1 MNYDLADY
9 AMQMSPQERQM
20 MTAELLRAKMRSAQ
34 QQQLAQAN
42 QQGHAMDNMAA
53 MAPMMNN
60 PGMVTGATT
69 AAKNMQSQYK
79 PTQMGQQGF
88 MLPQSGEFVESPM
101 YVDEKNAAREATAE
115 NTQSRLAQ
123 AMQMHRDRLQAKEE
137 ADARH
142 AELAR
147 EMAAGRYSL
156 ATTIAGMKA
165 DADGGKKE
173 IKLGQDA
180 DRQVQKYTAA
190 LEKAGVPD
198 FEAALRIA
206 EGRMANHKE
215 GELPGFGRWASLP
228 PSGMSSDEVQMS
240 RADMQMAA
248 DILLKSRSG
257 AAVTNQE
264 MYRFLTE
271 VSMGRLMTEKA
282 LRHGWKNVRNV
293 FDQKR
298 RNLTTSMKPELHD
311 LYVDERGGTDYR
323 MPDQIPVKPRPGD
336 KYLGN

>member
-69 AAKNMQSQYK
+69 AAKSMQSQYK

-115 NTQSRLAQ
+115 NTQSRLSQARELAQ
-123 AMQMHRDRLQAKEE
+123 QRMDLQRQIE
-137 ADARH
+137 ADRIASREGIA
-142 AELAR
+142 AE
-147 EMAAGRYSL
+147 GRALRKSL
-156 ATTIAGMKA
+156 ADVAA
-165 DADGGKKE
+165 SADGGKRE

-190 LEKAGVPD
+190 LEKAGLPEFD
-198 FEAALRIA
+198 SALKIA
-206 EGRMANHKE
+206 EARLAKHKE
-215 GELPGFGRWASLP
+215 GQLPGFGRFAGAV
-228 PSGMSSDEVQMS
+228 PSGLSSEEVQMS
-240 RADMQMAA
+240 RSDMQAA
-248 DILLKSRSG
+248 ANILLKARSG
-257 AAVTNQE
+257 AAVTDSE
-264 MYRFLTE
+264 MRRFLTE
-271 VSMGRLMTEKA
+271 VASGAGMTEKA
-282 LRHGWKNVRNV
+282 LRNGWKNVRLQ

>member
-20 MTAELLRAKMRSAQ
+20 MTAELLRAKIRSAQ

-88 MLPQSGEFVESPM
+88 MLPQSGEFIESPM

-137 ADARH
+137 ADARQ
-142 AELAR
+142 AALMR

-190 LEKAGVPD
+190 LEKAGLPEFD
-198 FEAALRIA
+198 SALKIA
-206 EGRMANHKE
+206 EARLAKHKE
-215 GELPGFGRWASLP
+215 GQLPGFGRFAGAV
-228 PSGMSSDEVQMS
+228 PSGLSSEEVQMS
-240 RADMQMAA
+240 RSDMQAA
-248 DILLKSRSG
+248 ANILLKARSG
-257 AAVTNQE
+257 AAVTDSE
-264 MYRFLTE
+264 MRRFLTE
-271 VSMGRLMTEKA
+271 VASGAGMTEKA
-282 LRHGWKNVRNV
+282 LRNGWKNVRLQ

>member
-60 PGMVTGATT
+60 PGMVTGANA

-115 NTQSRLAQ
+115 NTQSRLSQARELAQ
-123 AMQMHRDRLQAKEE
+123 QRMDLQRQLE
-137 ADARH
+137 ADRIASREGIA
-142 AELAR
+142 AE
-147 EMAAGRYSL
+147 GRALRKSL
-156 ATTIAGMKA
+156 ADVAA
-165 DADGGKKE
+165 SADGGKKE

-311 LYVDERGGTDYR
+311 LYVNERGGTDYR